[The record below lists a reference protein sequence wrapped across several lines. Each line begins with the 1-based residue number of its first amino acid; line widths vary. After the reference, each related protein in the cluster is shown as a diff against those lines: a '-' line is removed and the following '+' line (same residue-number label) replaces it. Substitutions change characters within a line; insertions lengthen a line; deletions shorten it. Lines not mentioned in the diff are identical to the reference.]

1 MKRQITCLIL
11 TGIMVAALLLVSCV
25 PVVTEDEEAV
35 VTPEEEVVTEEEEE
49 EVALAEEEVVAEEEE
64 EVEPALEEEALMEEG
79 KEVAPPEETPS
90 TPALTLPRTP
100 PELYVTNPSMTAVWS
115 DWYIK
120 VYKIVGNRGGAGIVK
135 VTLQE
140 TDAFD
145 KPKPDGQRSTQYI
158 YLDKGEAKKVSFK
171 VYGVGW
177 QHPGADLYYTV
188 TASPAPVVYIQGKT
202 GQDSIPG
209 LSRISAKVD
218 IGKGGTAFGPSAIWL
233 MDSDGSNQKK
243 LADGSA
249 PKLSPDGKKI
259 AFISDA
265 AIWVMD
271 SDGGYPEQLGG
282 KRLRGGVSWS
292 PDGEKMVFVSGDQ
305 VNYYI
310 WVMDSD
316 GSNQKKLTKG
326 GTPSWSPDGRKIA
339 FVSAEVFRS
348 NIWVMDSD
356 GSNKTRLTDT
366 GTYKYANNPS
376 WSPDGRKIAFTQG
389 DSVRVMNSDGSG
401 EKILTGGAGSCWSP
415 DGEKI
420 AFVSKDADSP
430 TYNICVVDSDG
441 SNLKQLTTN
450 QTNDRSPSWSPDGQ
464 KIAFT
469 SRETGTGLDGG
480 IHDIWVMGSDGSNKT
495 QLTTSQTR
503 DRSLSWSPDGQRI
516 IFSSEPCSPALRG
529 AEVDIMFFDEEGR
542 IIAFEN
548 IQVNVTVR
556 VYTRRVEDSTTP
568 EGEKVSRYVKDKQI
582 WSETVAIDDYRKV
595 SLRLGGETLKIPFDD
610 VGMLDKG
617 GFAEV
622 IVHTS
627 KGDFE
632 YEYGL

>member
-1 MKRQITCLIL
+1 MKRKTICLVVSCLFMVALIL
-11 TGIMVAALLLVSCV
+11 SSCGPVA
-25 PVVTEDEEAV
+25 TK
-35 VTPEEEVVTEEEEE
+35 EEELTP
-49 EVALAEEEVVAEEEE
+49 LPSD
-64 EVEPALEEEALMEEG
+64 EPG
-79 KEVAPPEETPS
+79 APHEETPS
-90 TPALTLPRTP
+90 TPALTPPRTP
-100 PELYVTNPSMTAVWS
+100 PELYVTDPSITAVWS
-115 DWYIK
+115 NWYVK

-158 YLDKGEAKKVSFK
+158 FLDKGETKSVSFK

-177 QHPGADLYYTV
+177 QHSGADVHYIV
-188 TASPAPVVYIQGKT
+188 TALPAPVVYIQGKT
-202 GQDSIPG
+202 GQGSIPG
-209 LSRISAKVD
+209 LSRIAPKVD
-218 IGKGGTAFGPSAIWL
+218 IGKGGTAFGPSAIWV
-233 MDSDGSNQKK
+233 MDSDGGNQKK

-249 PKLSPDGKKI
+249 PRLSPDGKKI
-259 AFISDA
+259 AFILDD

-271 SDGGYPEQLGG
+271 SDGGNRKQLGG
-282 KRLRGGVSWS
+282 NRLRGGVSWS
-292 PDGEKMVFVSGDQ
+292 PDGEKMAFVSGDQ
-305 VNYYI
+305 INYYI

-326 GTPSWSPDGRKIA
+326 GRPSWSPDGKKIA

-356 GSNKTRLTDT
+356 GSNKRRLTAT

-401 EKILTGGAGSCWSP
+401 KKILTEGAGSYWSP

-441 SNLKQLTTN
+441 SNLKQLTMS
-450 QTNDRSPSWSPDGQ
+450 QTNDGSPSWSPNGQ

-469 SRETGTGLDGG
+469 SREAGTGLVGG
-480 IHDIWVMGSDGSNKT
+480 IRDIWVMGSDGSNKI
-495 QLTTSQTR
+495 QLTTSQTN
-503 DRSLSWSPDGQRI
+503 DKSISWSPDGQRI
-516 IFSSEPCSPALRG
+516 IFTSEPCSPALRG
-529 AEVDIMFFDEEGR
+529 AEVDIMFFDGERR

-548 IQVNVTVR
+548 IQVDVTLR
-556 VYTRRVEDSTTP
+556 LYTRRLEDSTTP
-568 EGEKVSRYVKDKQI
+568 EGKKVSRYVKDKQI

-595 SLRLGGETLKIPFDD
+595 SLRLGGETLKIPFED

-617 GFAEV
+617 GIAEV

-627 KGDFE
+627 EGDFE
-632 YEYGL
+632 YECDL